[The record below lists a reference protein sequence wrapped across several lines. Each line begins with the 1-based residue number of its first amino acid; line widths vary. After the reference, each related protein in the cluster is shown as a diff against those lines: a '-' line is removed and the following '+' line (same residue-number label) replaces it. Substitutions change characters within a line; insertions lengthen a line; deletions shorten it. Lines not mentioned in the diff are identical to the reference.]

1 VAISAVTPDLSDREL
16 TLATTGPG
24 RFEGDLPTDQVG
36 SYLLHVTQSAGGAV
50 KHTNTFGVVVPYSP
64 EYRELGTDLNSLR
77 AVARAGGGTVITDVS
92 QVFRVP
98 VPEAHAAQALDELL
112 LVLAIILFPLDVA
125 LRRLILRVEDVP
137 AWRAAFKR
145 KPARAIAAEA
155 TVGRLKERV
164 AGVRSARAPKSAP
177 PEPKPEKTIEDLR
190 ARRKR

>member
-1 VAISAVTPDLSDREL
+1 M
-16 TLATTGPG
+16 
-24 RFEGDLPTDQVG
+24 
-36 SYLLHVTQSAGGAV
+36 
-50 KHTNTFGVVVPYSP
+50 
-64 EYRELGTDLNSLR
+64 
-77 AVARAGGGTVITDVS
+77 ARAGGGTVISDVS

-98 VPEAHAAQALDELL
+98 VPEAHAAQALDELF

-145 KPARAIAAEA
+145 KPSRAIAAEA

-177 PEPKPEKTIEDLR
+177 PEPKPEKTIEELR

>member
-1 VAISAVTPDLSDREL
+1 MIN
-16 TLATTGPG
+16 
-24 RFEGDLPTDQVG
+24 F
-36 SYLLHVTQSAGGAV
+36 
-50 KHTNTFGVVVPYSP
+50 
-64 EYRELGTDLNSLR
+64 LR
-77 AVARAGGGTVITDVS
+77 AALRQVVGLFVS
-92 QVFRVP
+92 DWVQSGV
-98 VPEAHAAQALDELL
+98 
-112 LVLAIILFPLDVA
+112 VLAIILFPLDVA